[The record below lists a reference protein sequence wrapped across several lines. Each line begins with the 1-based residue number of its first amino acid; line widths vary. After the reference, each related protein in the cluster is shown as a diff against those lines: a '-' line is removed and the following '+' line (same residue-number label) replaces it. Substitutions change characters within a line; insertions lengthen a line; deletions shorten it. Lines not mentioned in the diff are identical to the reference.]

1 MSIILVKVQSLQEYG
16 KMIKKFKDNL
26 YSLMEIYLKVHSKI
40 TKDIMVYINIEMVI
54 YTKVHGKM
62 IWNKVTVNLFSLMDK
77 NIKEILFKD
86 KKINMACI
94 FGSMETGIKAILFKI
109 NDKD

>member
-1 MSIILVKVQSLQEYG
+1 
-16 KMIKKFKDNL
+16 
-26 YSLMEIYLKVHSKI
+26 
-40 TKDIMVYINIEMVI
+40 
-54 YTKVHGKM
+54 
-62 IWNKVTVNLFSLMDK
+62 MDK